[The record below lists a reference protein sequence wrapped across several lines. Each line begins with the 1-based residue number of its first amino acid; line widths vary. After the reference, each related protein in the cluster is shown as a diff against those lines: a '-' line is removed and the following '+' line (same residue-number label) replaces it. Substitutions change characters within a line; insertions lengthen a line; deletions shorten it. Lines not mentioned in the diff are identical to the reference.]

1 MKLVGSIVHAG
12 LIELFFKWLKQ
23 HVEIKHFYGMT
34 ENALQNQI
42 YLALITYCLHV
53 LIRLETKSKK
63 SLLRTSRWLKA
74 ALWKP
79 AYIWLRRFECKGKT

>member
-1 MKLVGSIVHAG
+1 
-12 LIELFFKWLKQ
+12 
-23 HVEIKHFYGMT
+23 MT

-42 YLALITYCLHV
+42 YVALITYCLHV
-53 LIRLETKSKK
+53 LIRLEAASEK
-63 SLLRTSRWLKA
+63 SLLRISRWLKA